1 MQRAAQPD
9 ESTVIDQ
16 ARMLQRY
23 KEGLARTNGL
33 IERSPTPVGKDQ
45 EEIRG
50 RALARMGR
58 LRSFLAYLGNPF
70 DRFPIIHVGGTSG
83 KGSTS
88 TAIAAMLT
96 AAGYRT
102 GLHTSPYLQVATEK
116 LQIDGQLIA
125 GDRFGD
131 LVDQTLAAAERW
143 AGEGNDALTYGELW
157 IALVAA
163 YFAEERVDAA
173 VIEVGAGGR
182 FDLTNVVRPV
192 LSVITSVGLD
202 HTVTLGPTIADIAWH
217 KAGIIKAGAPV
228 VTAVRDPVALAP
240 IFTEAGEH
248 HVPVTRVI
256 PGETYEV
263 VAEGPDGVRWRDLV
277 QGGDYLI
284 PMPGRFQAGNAAT
297 ALAAIRALN
306 ERGFALPASTWQAG
320 LSAARIPGRCEVVQP
335 APRIILDGAHNPDK
349 IAALVDDLPVLAGR
363 PHGAR
368 LIGLLGMLESKEY
381 ASMISQLV
389 PVVDDLVLTSPKVLA
404 KPGAE
409 VNALA
414 QIARELG
421 FGGTILALSDPGE
434 ALARAMALASA
445 DREDIILVTGSLYL
459 VGNLRGQWYAD
470 EQMVLQQT
478 PWPAPA

>member
-1 MQRAAQPD
+1 
-9 ESTVIDQ
+9 
-16 ARMLQRY
+16 
-23 KEGLARTNGL
+23 
-33 IERSPTPVGKDQ
+33 
-45 EEIRG
+45 
-50 RALARMGR
+50 MGR

-116 LQIDGQLIA
+116 LQIDGRLIG

-143 AGEGNDALTYGELW
+143 AGAGHKALTYGEVW

-228 VTAVRDPVALAP
+228 VTAVREPEALAP
-240 IFTEAGEH
+240 ILTEAGEH
-248 HVPVTRVI
+248 QAPVTQVI
-256 PGETYEV
+256 PGETYQV
-263 VAEGPDGVRWRDLV
+263 IAEEPEGVRWRDLV
-277 QGGDYLI
+277 GTSADYVT

-297 ALAAIRALN
+297 ALASIRTLN
-306 ERGFALPASTWQAG
+306 ERGFDIPPSTWQTG
-320 LSAARIPGRCEVVQP
+320 LSAARIPGRCEVVQR
-335 APRIILDGAHNPDK
+335 APRILLDGAHNPEK
-349 IAALVDDLPVLAGR
+349 VAALVNDLPVLAVR
-363 PHGAR
+363 PPGAR

-381 ASMISQLV
+381 AAMISLLA
-389 PVVDDLVLTSPKVLA
+389 PVVDDLVLTTPQVLA

-409 VNALA
+409 ADALA
-414 QIARELG
+414 QAAIDSG
-421 FGGTILALSDPGE
+421 FGGTVLALSEPDE
-434 ALARAMALASA
+434 ALARAMALGRAEQG
-445 DREDIILVTGSLYL
+445 DVILVTGSLYL
-459 VGNLRGQWYAD
+459 VGNLREHWYAN
-470 EQMVLQQT
+470 EQIVWQRT
-478 PWPAPA
+478 PWPANS